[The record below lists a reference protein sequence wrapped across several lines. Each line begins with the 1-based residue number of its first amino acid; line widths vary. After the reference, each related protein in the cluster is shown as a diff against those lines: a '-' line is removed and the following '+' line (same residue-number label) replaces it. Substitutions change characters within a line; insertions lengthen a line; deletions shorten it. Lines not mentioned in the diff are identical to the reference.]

1 MLSTT
6 EIQSVIGT
14 HNLTD
19 ELYVEL
25 PTGEVLELCGVT
37 VKDGKLVLKTEIPL

>member
-6 EIQSVIGT
+6 EIQSVIGN

-19 ELYVEL
+19 ELYVEID
-25 PTGEVLELCGVT
+25 GKVLELCNIT
-37 VKDGKLVLKTEIPL
+37 IKDGKLVLRPETQL